1 MCSKF
6 ATHPPRKISGFLT
19 DAFVTSSSID
29 SLLLDCFSMIDPFGN
44 LNYLI
49 EWDTEAPDMVV
60 KNSAGKSVKNW
71 PWSVKAFIRP
81 RGPSGLLLSS

>member
-1 MCSKF
+1 
-6 ATHPPRKISGFLT
+6 
-19 DAFVTSSSID
+19 
-29 SLLLDCFSMIDPFGN
+29 MIDPFGN